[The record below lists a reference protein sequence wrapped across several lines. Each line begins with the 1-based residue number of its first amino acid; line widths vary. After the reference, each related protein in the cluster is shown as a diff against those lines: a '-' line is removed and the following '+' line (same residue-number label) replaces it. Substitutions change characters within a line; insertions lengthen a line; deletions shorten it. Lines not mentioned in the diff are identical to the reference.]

1 MKLMEHRSSYR
12 RGDFLAVTVNEISQI
27 SQLLRLTAFLAVTVA
42 LTATTVLAQS
52 HEDFQRNLA
61 ASAPAPLQDS
71 GDASAAAGPTIYVTD
86 AAGHLA
92 TVTLGTY
99 AVHIIGS
106 EGVILTDI
114 GFNPADGQLYGLSFT
129 SFYRVNIKTG
139 KATFI
144 GALGISDA
152 NALVFDGQGV
162 AYTEGVD
169 SSELYTINVKTGK
182 VSPVGSTKP
191 FKSAGDLTFYNSGLV
206 LSGYYETSLTNTTP
220 DTLVLLNPKN
230 GKVLAYSELK
240 LANLFGIV
248 CTSKDVLYGFAETSV
263 YQLFPGQT
271 DVSKRAVLLKNLS
284 GKGLYQIYGAAYD
297 GYFLY

>member
-1 MKLMEHRSSYR
+1 MKTLEHRSSYCC
-12 RGDFLAVTVNEISQI
+12 GEFLAVTVNEISQI
-27 SQLLRLTAFLAVTVA
+27 HQLFRLAAFLALTVA
-42 LTATTVLAQS
+42 LTATTALAQS
-52 HEDFQRNLA
+52 HEDLQRNVA
-61 ASAPAPLQDS
+61 ASAPVPTQES
-71 GDASAAAGPTIYVTD
+71 GNAAAAASPTIYVTD

-106 EGVILTDI
+106 EGVILTDL

-191 FKSAGDLTFYNSGLV
+191 FKSAGDLTFYNGGLV
-206 LSGYYETSLTNTTP
+206 LSGYYQTSLTNTTP

-263 YQLFPGQT
+263 YQLFPDQT